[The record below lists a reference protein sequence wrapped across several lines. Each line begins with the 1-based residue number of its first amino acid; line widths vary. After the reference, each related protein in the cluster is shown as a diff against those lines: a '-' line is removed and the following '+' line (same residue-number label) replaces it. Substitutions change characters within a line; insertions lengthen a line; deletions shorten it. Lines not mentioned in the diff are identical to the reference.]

1 MSNLTIEQVAELLL
15 GIARSQLAIADA
27 IESSKAGF
35 KATHLRSN
43 VESAAR
49 IKMNR
54 PVTLADMPSRL
65 LLQMLGRNAP
75 TQGAVLPQKYVSD
88 AQSAARAPTAG
99 AQVFRARSAS
109 ARRLAPVRSQA
120 GSAKPRKR

>member
-1 MSNLTIEQVAELLL
+1 MSDLTTEQLAELLL
-15 GIARSQLAIADA
+15 GIARSQLAMADA
-27 IESSKAGF
+27 IESAKAGF

-54 PVTLADMPSRL
+54 PVVLSDFPSRL

-75 TQGAVLPQKYVSD
+75 TQAMVTRDLQALLGQGAA
-88 AQSAARAPTAG
+88 AQGGGDSLDMT
-99 AQVFRARSAS
+99 S
-109 ARRLAPVRSQA
+109 
-120 GSAKPRKR
+120 

>member
-1 MSNLTIEQVAELLL
+1 MSSLTTEQVAELLL
-15 GIARSQLAIADA
+15 GIARSQLAMVDA

-54 PVTLADMPSRL
+54 PVVLADIPSRL
-65 LLQMLGRNAP
+65 LLQMLGRNPP
-75 TQGAVLPQKYVSD
+75 TPEAVARELESLLAENTAV
-88 AQSAARAPTAG
+88 QSGLSLDMT
-99 AQVFRARSAS
+99 
-109 ARRLAPVRSQA
+109 
-120 GSAKPRKR
+120 K

>member
-1 MSNLTIEQVAELLL
+1 MSHLTTEQIAELLL

-27 IESSKAGF
+27 IESSKGGF
-35 KATHLRSN
+35 KSTHLRSN

-54 PVTLADMPSRL
+54 PETLADFPSRL

-75 TQGAVLPQKYVSD
+75 TQEDVT
-88 AQSAARAPTAG
+88 TALKALLRG
-99 AQVFRARSAS
+99 TITTAAS
-109 ARRLAPVRSQA
+109 AGDRGDSLDMTR
-120 GSAKPRKR
+120 

>member
-1 MSNLTIEQVAELLL
+1 MSNLTIEQMGELLL
-15 GIARSQLAIADA
+15 GIARSQLALADA

-43 VESAAR
+43 VEAAAR

-54 PVTLADMPSRL
+54 PVVLADLPSRL

-75 TQGAVLPQKYVSD
+75 SQDTVTRELKALLGG
-88 AQSAARAPTAG
+88 SAAVESGDSLDMTR
-99 AQVFRARSAS
+99 
-109 ARRLAPVRSQA
+109 
-120 GSAKPRKR
+120 

>member
-1 MSNLTIEQVAELLL
+1 MSSLTTEQVAELLL

-43 VESAAR
+43 VETAAR

-54 PVTLADMPSRL
+54 PVVLADLPSRL
-65 LLQMLGRNAP
+65 LLQMLGRNPP
-75 TQGAVLPQKYVSD
+75 TPEAVKRELDSLLAGQAAVD
-88 AQSAARAPTAG
+88 SAMT
-99 AQVFRARSAS
+99 
-109 ARRLAPVRSQA
+109 LDMT
-120 GSAKPRKR
+120 K

>member
-1 MSNLTIEQVAELLL
+1 MSSLTTEQVAELLL
-15 GIARSQLAIADA
+15 GIARSQLAMVDA

-54 PVTLADMPSRL
+54 PVVLADIPSRL
-65 LLQMLGRNAP
+65 LLQMLGRNPP
-75 TQGAVLPQKYVSD
+75 TPEAVARELESLLAENTAVLSGLSLDMTK
-88 AQSAARAPTAG
+88 
-99 AQVFRARSAS
+99 
-109 ARRLAPVRSQA
+109 
-120 GSAKPRKR
+120 

>member
-1 MSNLTIEQVAELLL
+1 MSDLTTEQLAELLL
-15 GIARSQLAIADA
+15 GIARSQLAMADA
-27 IESSKAGF
+27 IESAKAGF

-54 PVTLADMPSRL
+54 PVVLSDFPSRL

-75 TQGAVLPQKYVSD
+75 
-88 AQSAARAPTAG
+88 AQAMVTRDLQALLGHSAA
-99 AQVFRARSAS
+99 AQ
-109 ARRLAPVRSQA
+109 
-120 GSAKPRKR
+120 GSGDSLDMTT

>member
-1 MSNLTIEQVAELLL
+1 MSNFTTEQVAELLL

-35 KATHLRSN
+35 KATHLRGN

-49 IKMNR
+49 IKVNR
-54 PVTLADMPSRL
+54 PVTLADLPSRL

-75 TQGAVLPQKYVSD
+75 TQEAVTRDLQ
-88 AQSAARAPTAG
+88 ALLGERAPSAG
-99 AQVFRARSAS
+99 GGD
-109 ARRLAPVRSQA
+109 APDMTR
-120 GSAKPRKR
+120 

>member
-1 MSNLTIEQVAELLL
+1 MSSLSTEQVAELLL

-54 PVTLADMPSRL
+54 PETLADFPSRL

-75 TQGAVLPQKYVSD
+75 TPADV
-88 AQSAARAPTAG
+88 AADLQA
-99 AQVFRARSAS
+99 
-109 ARRLAPVRSQA
+109 LLA
-120 GSAKPRKR
+120 GSAAVESVMTLDMAQSLDMTK